1 MAPPAT
7 SKPGRSLIALVVL
20 LIGSAVWAFW
30 PGTDSSVRLGLD
42 LQGGT
47 QVIMVPEP
55 VVEGAEITEEQLAQ
69 SVEIIRARVD
79 GLGVAEA
86 EVTTQGSGDSAAIV
100 VSVPGVGQDRVVE
113 LVQRTALL
121 NFRPVWNVLSPF
133 PADPAAE
140 EGAGADPAADAAT
153 DAEDTTVD
161 EAAASGTATNDA
173 AVAETAAESPAEST
187 EADSADQAGARS
199 AEIVQAAE
207 YSPEFQVEVD
217 ALNCLDP
224 VNLAGGTPDNPEQ
237 WLGACDQSGAQK
249 YVMEPAFIQGVN
261 VTDANAQLTQQG
273 IGWVVTLEFDSEGA
287 GALADASTELSALP
301 ECGTG
306 ATPCNAFAIVLD
318 GVVVSAPRFNEP
330 IIGGQAQ
337 IEGDF
342 NAQEA
347 RDLANV
353 LKYGALPVTLEV
365 VDVTT
370 VSATV
375 GGDQLRAGIIAGL
388 VGLGV
393 VSLYLLL
400 YYRLLGL
407 VAVASLAVAAAL
419 LYLSVVIFSKT
430 IGLTL
435 TLAGVA
441 GAIVAVGIT
450 ADSFIV
456 YFERMR
462 DELRAG
468 RTLRQACDSGWIPAR
483 RTLLAADF
491 VTLLAAVVLYFLSVG
506 SVRGFAFIL
515 GLTTVIDLIMAFWF
529 THPIVV
535 LLGRTKLMQSGSK
548 LTGLDPDRIGG
559 HSAIESLAGRSARKR
574 RDDYRDRKKAESDEP
589 DPAGASADSENAE
602 VRS

>member
-7 SKPGRSLIALVVL
+7 SKPGRLLIALVVL
-20 LIGSAVWAFW
+20 LIGGAAWAFW

-47 QVIMVPEP
+47 QVILVPQP

-69 SVEIIRARVD
+69 TVEIIRARVD
-79 GLGVAEA
+79 GLGVSEA
-86 EVTTQGSGDSAAIV
+86 EVTTQGSGSSAAIV
-100 VSVPGVGQDRVVE
+100 VAVPGVGQDRVVD

-121 NFRPVWNVLSPF
+121 NFRPVWNVLSPL
-133 PADPAAE
+133 PVDPESAV
-140 EGAGADPAADAAT
+140 DDAQ
-153 DAEDTTVD
+153 AED
-161 EAAASGTATNDA
+161 
-173 AVAETAAESPAEST
+173 ESAQE
-187 EADSADQAGARS
+187 EADDPSDTDSTSADQGGAQS
-199 AEIVQAAE
+199 AEIVQAGD
-207 YSPEFQVEVD
+207 YSPEFQTQVD
-217 ALNCLDP
+217 ALDCLDP
-224 VNLAGGTPDNPEQ
+224 VNLAGGSPDDPTQ
-237 WLGACDQSGAQK
+237 WLGACDQTGAAK
-249 YVMEPAFIQGVN
+249 YVMEPAFIEGVN

-273 IGWVVTLEFDSEGA
+273 IGWVVTLDFDSEGA
-287 GALADASTELSALP
+287 GALAEASTELSALP

-330 IIGGQAQ
+330 IIGGSAQ

-342 NAQEA
+342 NATEA

-353 LKYGALPVTLEV
+353 LKYGALPVTLDV
-365 VDVTT
+365 VDITS

-388 VGLGV
+388 IGLSV
-393 VSLYLLL
+393 VSIYLLL
-400 YYRLLGL
+400 YYRVLGL
-407 VAVASLAVAAAL
+407 VAVLSLGVAGAL
-419 LYLSVVIFSKT
+419 LYLFVVIFSKT

-456 YFERMR
+456 YFERIR
-462 DELRAG
+462 DELRDG
-468 RTLRQACDSGWIPAR
+468 RSLRQACDSGWVRAR

-491 VTLLAAVVLYFLSVG
+491 VTLLAAVVLYFLSIG

-515 GLTTVIDLIMAFWF
+515 GLTTVIDLIIAFWF
-529 THPIVV
+529 THPVVV
-535 LLGRTKLMQSGSK
+535 LLGRRAFMQGGSK
-548 LTGLDPDRIGG
+548 WSGLDPERLGG
-559 HSAIESLAGRSARKR
+559 HSAIETLSGRSRRKR
-574 RDDYRDRKKAESDEP
+574 RDDYQDARAQFGD
-589 DPAGASADSENAE
+589 ADSESTADAEE

>member
-7 SKPGRSLIALVVL
+7 SKPSRALIALVVL
-20 LIGSAVWAFW
+20 IIGSAVWAFW
-30 PGTDSSVRLGLD
+30 PGSDSTVRLGLD

-47 QVIMVPEP
+47 QVILVPKP
-55 VVEGAEITEEQLAQ
+55 VVEGAQITEEQLQQ

-86 EVTTQGSGDSAAIV
+86 EVTTQGSGNSAAIV

-133 PADPAAE
+133 AADP
-140 EGAGADPAADAAT
+140 
-153 DAEDTTVD
+153 TVLEQGGSAD
-161 EAAASGTATNDA
+161 EAAAADGETATADA
-173 AVAETAAESPAEST
+173 TPASPEETASGEEGGV
-187 EADSADQAGARS
+187 QS

-207 YSPEFQVEVD
+207 YTPEFQTQVD
-217 ALNCLDP
+217 ALDCLDP

-237 WLGACDQSGAQK
+237 WLGACDQSGQAK

-261 VTDANAQLTQQG
+261 VSDANAQLAQQG
-273 IGWVVTLEFDSEGA
+273 VGWVVTLDFDSEGA

-301 ECGTG
+301 ECGSG

-353 LKYGALPVTLEV
+353 LKYGALPVTLDP
-365 VDVTT
+365 VDITS

-388 VGLGV
+388 IGFAL
-393 VSLYLLL
+393 VSLYLLF
-400 YYRLLGL
+400 YYRILGV
-407 VAVASLAVAAAL
+407 VAVLSLIVAGGL
-419 LYLSVVIFSKT
+419 LYLTFVILSKS

-435 TLAGVA
+435 TLSGVA
-441 GAIVAVGIT
+441 GAIIGIGIT
-450 ADSFIV
+450 ADSFII
-456 YFERMR
+456 YFERIR
-462 DELRAG
+462 DEMREG
-468 RTLRQACDSGWIPAR
+468 RSLRQACDSGWVRAR

-506 SVRGFAFIL
+506 SVRGFALTL
-515 GLTTVIDLIMAFWF
+515 GLTTVLDIVMAFWF
-529 THPIVV
+529 TRPLTV
-535 LLGRTKLMQSGSK
+535 LLGRTKWMQSGSK
-548 LTGLDPDRIGG
+548 WTGLDPDRLGAV
-559 HSAIESLAGRSARKR
+559 SAIDSLAGNSRYER
-574 RDDYRDRKKAESDEP
+574 RDRYRKSRESEP
-589 DPAGASADSENAE
+589 SMSVEPEE
-602 VRS
+602 VGRP

>member
-121 NFRPVWNVLSPF
+121 NFRPVWNLLSPI
-133 PADPAAE
+133 PVDPAAE
-140 EGAGADPAADAAT
+140 QGASADATADVAADSIDDATT
-153 DAEDTTVD
+153 DADGTD
-161 EAAASGTATNDA
+161 AAAGD
-173 AVAETAAESPAEST
+173 SPAESA
-187 EADSADQAGARS
+187 EADAADQGGARS
-199 AEIVQAAE
+199 AQIVQAPE
-207 YSPEFQVEVD
+207 YSPEFQAEVD

-365 VDVTT
+365 VDVTS

-388 VGLGV
+388 IGLGV

-407 VAVASLAVAAAL
+407 VAVLSLAVAGAI
-419 LYLSVVIFSKT
+419 LYLAVVIFSKT

-462 DELRAG
+462 DELRDG
-468 RTLRQACDSGWIPAR
+468 RTLRQACDSGWIRAR

-559 HSAIESLAGRSARKR
+559 QSAIESLAGRSARKR
-574 RDDYRDRKKAESDEP
+574 RDDYRERKDSERESSDAK
-589 DPAGASADSENAE
+589 DASADSETAE

>member
-7 SKPGRSLIALVVL
+7 SKPGRSLIALIVL
-20 LIGSAVWAFW
+20 LIGGVVWAFW

-47 QVIMVPEP
+47 QVILVPQP
-55 VVEGAEITEEQLAQ
+55 VVEGTEITDEQLAQ
-69 SVEIIRARVD
+69 TVEIIRARVD

-86 EVTTQGSGDSAAIV
+86 EVTTQGSGNSAAIV
-100 VSVPGVGQDRVVE
+100 VSVPGLGQDRVVE

-133 PADPAAE
+133 PIDPAD
-140 EGAGADPAADAAT
+140 ADAADA
-153 DAEDTTVD
+153 
-161 EAAASGTATNDA
+161 DA
-173 AVAETAAESPAEST
+173 AEGDAAEGDAAEGDAAETEE
-187 EADSADQAGARS
+187 SADESASDGGAQS
-199 AEIVQAAE
+199 AEIVQAPD
-207 YSPEFQVEVD
+207 YSPEFQAEVD
-217 ALNCLDP
+217 ALDCLDP
-224 VNLAGGTPDNPEQ
+224 VNLAGGTPDDPTE
-237 WLGACDQSGAQK
+237 WLGACDQSGGQK
-249 YVMEPAFIQGVN
+249 YVMEPAFIEGVS

-287 GALADASTELSALP
+287 GALAEASTELSALP
-301 ECGTG
+301 ECGSG

-330 IIGGQAQ
+330 ILGGQAQ

-342 NAQEA
+342 NVEEA

-353 LKYGALPVTLEV
+353 LKYGALPVTLDV
-365 VDVTT
+365 VDITS

-388 VGLGV
+388 IGLAL
-393 VSLYLLL
+393 VSIYLLL
-400 YYRLLGL
+400 YYRVLGL
-407 VAVASLAVAAAL
+407 VAVMSLAVAGGL
-419 LYLSVVIFSKT
+419 LYLFVVIFSKT

-462 DELRAG
+462 DELRDG
-468 RTLRQACDSGWIPAR
+468 RSLRQACDSGWVRAR

-491 VTLLAAVVLYFLSVG
+491 VTLLAAVVLYFLSIG

-515 GLTTVIDLIMAFWF
+515 GLTTVIDLIIAFWF
-529 THPIVV
+529 THPVVV
-535 LLGRTKLMQSGSK
+535 LMGRRKFMQGGSK
-548 LTGLDPDRIGG
+548 WSGLDPERLGG
-559 HSAIESLAGRSARKR
+559 HSALNTLAGQSRRKR
-574 RDDYRDRKKAESDEP
+574 RDDYQSSTADDT
-589 DPAGASADSENAE
+589 AGDSAGETADDTAGDTTE

>member
-1 MAPPAT
+1 VAPPAT
-7 SKPGRSLIALVVL
+7 SKPGRSLIALIVL
-20 LIGSAVWAFW
+20 LIGGVVWAFW

-47 QVIMVPEP
+47 QVILVPQP
-55 VVEGAEITEEQLAQ
+55 VVEGTEITDEQLAQ
-69 SVEIIRARVD
+69 TVEIIRARVD

-86 EVTTQGSGDSAAIV
+86 EVTTQGSGNSAAIV
-100 VSVPGVGQDRVVE
+100 VSVPGLGQDRVVE

-133 PADPAAE
+133 SIDPAD
-140 EGAGADPAADAAT
+140 ADAA
-153 DAEDTTVD
+153 E
-161 EAAASGTATNDA
+161 GDA
-173 AVAETAAESPAEST
+173 AEGDAAETEESAD
-187 EADSADQAGARS
+187 DSASDGEAQS
-199 AEIVQAAE
+199 AEIVQAPD
-207 YSPEFQVEVD
+207 YSPEFQAEVD
-217 ALNCLDP
+217 ALDCLDP
-224 VNLAGGTPDNPEQ
+224 VNLAGGTPDDPTE
-237 WLGACDQSGAQK
+237 WLGACDQSGGQK
-249 YVMEPAFIQGVN
+249 YVMEPAFIEGVS

-287 GALADASTELSALP
+287 GALAEASTELSALP
-301 ECGTG
+301 ECGSG

-330 IIGGQAQ
+330 ILGGQAQ

-342 NAQEA
+342 NVEEA

-353 LKYGALPVTLEV
+353 LKYGALPVTLDV
-365 VDVTT
+365 VDITS

-388 VGLGV
+388 IGLAL
-393 VSLYLLL
+393 VSIYLLL
-400 YYRLLGL
+400 YYRVLGL
-407 VAVASLAVAAAL
+407 VAVASLAVAGGL
-419 LYLSVVIFSKT
+419 LYLFVVIFSKT

-462 DELRAG
+462 DELRDG
-468 RTLRQACDSGWIPAR
+468 RSLRQACDSGWVRAR

-491 VTLLAAVVLYFLSVG
+491 VTLLAAVVLYFLSIG

-515 GLTTVIDLIMAFWF
+515 GLTTVIDLIIAFWF
-529 THPIVV
+529 THPVVV
-535 LLGRTKLMQSGSK
+535 LMGRRKFMQGGSK
-548 LTGLDPDRIGG
+548 WSGLDPERLGG
-559 HSAIESLAGRSARKR
+559 HSALDTLAGQSRRKR
-574 RDDYRDRKKAESDEP
+574 RDDYQNSTADDAMADEA
-589 DPAGASADSENAE
+589 PADDSADQAADDTTE

>member
-7 SKPGRSLIALVVL
+7 SKPGRSLIALIVL
-20 LIGSAVWAFW
+20 LIGGVVWAFW

-47 QVIMVPEP
+47 QVILVPQP
-55 VVEGAEITEEQLAQ
+55 VVEGTEITDEQLAQ
-69 SVEIIRARVD
+69 TVEIIRARVD

-86 EVTTQGSGDSAAIV
+86 EVTTQGSGNSAAIV
-100 VSVPGVGQDRVVE
+100 VSVPGLGQDRVVE

-133 PADPAAE
+133 PIDPA
-140 EGAGADPAADAAT
+140 DADAA
-153 DAEDTTVD
+153 D
-161 EAAASGTATNDA
+161 GDA
-173 AVAETAAESPAEST
+173 AETEESAD
-187 EADSADQAGARS
+187 DSASDSASDGGAQS
-199 AEIVQAAE
+199 AEIVQAPD
-207 YSPEFQVEVD
+207 YSPEFQAEVD
-217 ALNCLDP
+217 ALDCIDP
-224 VNLAGGTPDNPEQ
+224 VNLAGGTPDDPTE
-237 WLGACDQSGAQK
+237 WLGACDQSGGQK
-249 YVMEPAFIQGVN
+249 YVMEPAFIEGVS

-287 GALADASTELSALP
+287 GALAEASTELSALP
-301 ECGTG
+301 ECGSG

-330 IIGGQAQ
+330 ILGGQAQ

-342 NAQEA
+342 NVEEA

-353 LKYGALPVTLEV
+353 LKYGALPVTLDV
-365 VDVTT
+365 VDITS

-388 VGLGV
+388 IGLAL
-393 VSLYLLL
+393 VSIYLLL
-400 YYRLLGL
+400 YYRVLGL
-407 VAVASLAVAAAL
+407 VAVMSLAVAGGL
-419 LYLSVVIFSKT
+419 LYLFVVIFSKT

-462 DELRAG
+462 DELRDG
-468 RTLRQACDSGWIPAR
+468 RSLRQACDSGWVRAR

-491 VTLLAAVVLYFLSVG
+491 VTLLAAVVLYFLSIG

-515 GLTTVIDLIMAFWF
+515 GLTTVIDLIIAFWF
-529 THPIVV
+529 THPVVV
-535 LLGRTKLMQSGSK
+535 LMGRRKFMQGGSK
-548 LTGLDPDRIGG
+548 WSGLDPERLGG
-559 HSAIESLAGRSARKR
+559 HSALDTLAGQSRRKR
-574 RDDYRDRKKAESDEP
+574 RDDYQNSTADDTAGDGAGETADDTAGDTASDTT
-589 DPAGASADSENAE
+589 E

>member
-1 MAPPAT
+1 VAPPAT
-7 SKPGRSLIALVVL
+7 SKPGRLLIALVVL

-121 NFRPVWNVLSPF
+121 NFRPVWNVLSPI
-133 PADPAAE
+133 PTDPAAE
-140 EGAGADPAADAAT
+140 EDASADANTDSAADATA
-153 DAEDTTVD
+153 DA
-161 EAAASGTATNDA
+161 DA
-173 AVAETAAESPAEST
+173 A
-187 EADSADQAGARS
+187 DQGGARS
-199 AEIVQAAE
+199 AEIVQAPE
-207 YSPEFQVEVD
+207 YSPEFQAQVD

-249 YVMEPAFIQGVN
+249 YVMQPAFIQGVN

-330 IIGGQAQ
+330 IIGGSAQ

-365 VDVTT
+365 VDVTS

-388 VGLGV
+388 IGLTL

-407 VAVASLAVAAAL
+407 VAVLSLAVAGL
-419 LYLSVVIFSKT
+419 ILYLTVVIFSKT

-441 GAIVAVGIT
+441 GAVVAVGIT

-462 DELRAG
+462 DELRDG
-468 RTLRQACDSGWIPAR
+468 RTLRQACDSGWIRAR

-559 HSAIESLAGRSARKR
+559 QSAIESLAGRSARKR
-574 RDDYRDRKKAESDEP
+574 RDDYRERKKAESEGTDAK
-589 DPAGASADSENAE
+589 DASEDSETAE

>member
-7 SKPGRSLIALVVL
+7 SKPGRSLIALIVL
-20 LIGSAVWAFW
+20 LIGGVVWAFW

-47 QVIMVPEP
+47 QVILVPQP
-55 VVEGAEITEEQLAQ
+55 VVEGTEITDEQLAQ
-69 SVEIIRARVD
+69 TVEIIRARVD

-86 EVTTQGSGDSAAIV
+86 EVTTQGSGNSAAIV
-100 VSVPGVGQDRVVE
+100 VSVPGLGQDRVVE

-133 PADPAAE
+133 SIDPAD
-140 EGAGADPAADAAT
+140 ADAA
-153 DAEDTTVD
+153 E
-161 EAAASGTATNDA
+161 GDA
-173 AVAETAAESPAEST
+173 AEGDAAETEESAD
-187 EADSADQAGARS
+187 DSASDGEAQS
-199 AEIVQAAE
+199 AEIVQAPD
-207 YSPEFQVEVD
+207 YSPEFQAEVD
-217 ALNCLDP
+217 ALDCLDP
-224 VNLAGGTPDNPEQ
+224 VNLAGGTPDDPTE
-237 WLGACDQSGAQK
+237 WLGACDQSGGQK
-249 YVMEPAFIQGVN
+249 YVMEPAFIEGVS

-287 GALADASTELSALP
+287 GALAEASTELSALP
-301 ECGTG
+301 ECGSG

-330 IIGGQAQ
+330 ILGGQAQ

-342 NAQEA
+342 NVEEA

-353 LKYGALPVTLEV
+353 LKYGALPVTLDV
-365 VDVTT
+365 VDITS

-388 VGLGV
+388 IGLAL
-393 VSLYLLL
+393 VSIYLLL
-400 YYRLLGL
+400 YYRVLGL
-407 VAVASLAVAAAL
+407 VAVASLAVAGGL
-419 LYLSVVIFSKT
+419 LYLFVVIFSTT

-462 DELRAG
+462 DELRDG
-468 RTLRQACDSGWIPAR
+468 RSLRQACDSGWVRAR

-491 VTLLAAVVLYFLSVG
+491 VTLLAAVVLYFLSIG

-515 GLTTVIDLIMAFWF
+515 GLTTVIDLIIAFWF
-529 THPIVV
+529 THPVVV
-535 LLGRTKLMQSGSK
+535 LMGRRKFMQGGSK
-548 LTGLDPDRIGG
+548 WSGLDPERLGG
-559 HSAIESLAGRSARKR
+559 HSALDTLAGQSRRKR
-574 RDDYRDRKKAESDEP
+574 RDDYQSSTADDAMADEA
-589 DPAGASADSENAE
+589 PADDSADQAADDTTE

>member
-7 SKPGRSLIALVVL
+7 SKPGRSLIALIVL
-20 LIGSAVWAFW
+20 LVGGIVWAFW

-47 QVIMVPEP
+47 QVILVPQP
-55 VVEGAEITEEQLAQ
+55 VVEGTEITEEQLAQ
-69 SVEIIRARVD
+69 TVEIIRARVD

-86 EVTTQGSGDSAAIV
+86 EVTTQGSGNSAAIV
-100 VSVPGVGQDRVVE
+100 VAVPGVGQDRVVE

-121 NFRPVWNVLSPF
+121 NFRPVWNVLSPL
-133 PADPAAE
+133 PVEPVAEEATGEEAAE
-140 EGAGADPAADAAT
+140 DGSTDEATADGAAT
-153 DAEDTTVD
+153 EDDGTVSD
-161 EAAASGTATNDA
+161 ES
-173 AVAETAAESPAEST
+173 
-187 EADSADQAGARS
+187 SADQGGVRS

-207 YSPEFQVEVD
+207 YTPEFQSEVD
-217 ALNCLDP
+217 ALNCVDP
-224 VNLAGGTPDNPEQ
+224 VNLAGGTPDNPLE
-237 WLGACDQSGAQK
+237 WLGACDQTGVQK
-249 YVMEPAFIQGVN
+249 YVMEPAFIEGVN

-330 IIGGQAQ
+330 ILGGQAQ

-365 VDVTT
+365 VDITS

-388 VGLGV
+388 IGLAL
-393 VSLYLLL
+393 VSVYLLL
-400 YYRLLGL
+400 YYRVLGL
-407 VAVASLAVAAAL
+407 VAVMSLAVAAAL
-419 LYLSVVIFSKT
+419 LYLFVVIFSKT

-462 DELRAG
+462 DELRDG
-468 RTLRQACDSGWIPAR
+468 RSLRQACDSGWVRAR

-491 VTLLAAVVLYFLSVG
+491 VTLLAAVVLYFLSIG

-515 GLTTVIDLIMAFWF
+515 GLTTVIDLIIAFWF
-529 THPIVV
+529 THPVVV
-535 LLGRTKLMQSGSK
+535 LLGRRKFMQGGSK
-548 LTGLDPDRIGG
+548 WTGLDPERLGG
-559 HSAIESLAGRSARKR
+559 HSAADTLAGRSRRKR
-574 RDDYRDRKKAESDEP
+574 RDDYRDSQRDAEEP
-589 DPAGASADSENAE
+589 ADQDLEESTE

>member
-1 MAPPAT
+1 MAPPPT
-7 SKPGRSLIALVVL
+7 SKPGRLLIALVVL
-20 LIGSAVWAFW
+20 LIGGIAWAFW

-47 QVIMVPEP
+47 QVIMIPQP
-55 VVEGAEITEEQLAQ
+55 VVEGAEITEEQLTQ

-86 EVTTQGSGDSAAIV
+86 EVTTQGSGAGAAIV
-100 VSVPGVGQDRVVE
+100 VSVPGVGQDRVVD

-121 NFRPVWNVLSPF
+121 NFRPVWNILSPL
-133 PADPAAE
+133 PTDPATDPATDESAAEAGAEEGTEAGAE
-140 EGAGADPAADAAT
+140 EGAEESDSQSAADQ
-153 DAEDTTVD
+153 
-161 EAAASGTATNDA
+161 G
-173 AVAETAAESPAEST
+173 
-187 EADSADQAGARS
+187 GARS

-207 YSPEFQVEVD
+207 YTPQFQTEVD
-217 ALNCLDP
+217 ALDCLDP

-237 WLGACDQSGAQK
+237 WLGACDQEGVSK

-287 GALADASTELSALP
+287 SALADASTELSSLP

-353 LKYGALPVTLEV
+353 LKYGALPLTLEV
-365 VDVTT
+365 VDVTS

-388 VGLGV
+388 IGLSV

-407 VAVASLAVAAAL
+407 VAVLSLGVAGAL
-419 LYLSVVIFSKT
+419 LYLFVVIFSKT

-456 YFERMR
+456 YFERIR
-462 DELRAG
+462 DELRDG
-468 RTLRQACDSGWIPAR
+468 RSLRQACDSGWVRAR

-491 VTLLAAVVLYFLSVG
+491 VTLLAAVVLYFLSIG

-515 GLTTVIDLIMAFWF
+515 GLTTVIDLIIAFWF

-535 LLGRTKLMQSGSK
+535 LLGRMRFMQGGSK
-548 LTGLDPDRIGG
+548 WSGLDPERLGA
-559 HSAIESLAGRSARKR
+559 HSAIENLSGRSRRKR
-574 RDDYRDRKKAESDEP
+574 REDYRDKKAQFGGTDEG
-589 DPAGASADSENAE
+589 GAETGVGEDAETGATEDAADSTEE

>member
-7 SKPGRSLIALVVL
+7 SKPGRSLIALIVL
-20 LIGSAVWAFW
+20 LIGGVVWAFW

-47 QVIMVPEP
+47 QVILVPQP
-55 VVEGAEITEEQLAQ
+55 VVEGTEITDEQLAQ
-69 SVEIIRARVD
+69 TVESIRARGD

-86 EVTTQGSGDSAAIV
+86 EVTTQGSGNSAAIV
-100 VSVPGVGQDRVVE
+100 VSVPGLGQDRVVE

-133 PADPAAE
+133 PIDPA
-140 EGAGADPAADAAT
+140 DADAA
-153 DAEDTTVD
+153 D
-161 EAAASGTATNDA
+161 GDA
-173 AVAETAAESPAEST
+173 AEGDAAESGD
-187 EADSADQAGARS
+187 DSASDGGAQS
-199 AEIVQAAE
+199 AEIVQAPD
-207 YSPEFQVEVD
+207 YSPEFQAEVD
-217 ALNCLDP
+217 ALDCIDP
-224 VNLAGGTPDNPEQ
+224 VNLAGGTPDDPTE
-237 WLGACDQSGAQK
+237 WLGACDQSGGQK
-249 YVMEPAFIQGVN
+249 YVMEPAFIEGVS

-287 GALADASTELSALP
+287 GALAEASTELSALP
-301 ECGTG
+301 ECGSG

-330 IIGGQAQ
+330 ILGGQAQ

-342 NAQEA
+342 NVEEA

-353 LKYGALPVTLEV
+353 LKYGALPVTLDV
-365 VDVTT
+365 VDITS

-388 VGLGV
+388 IGLAL
-393 VSLYLLL
+393 VSIYLLL
-400 YYRLLGL
+400 YYRVLGL
-407 VAVASLAVAAAL
+407 VAVMSLAVAGGL
-419 LYLSVVIFSKT
+419 LYLFVVIFSKT

-462 DELRAG
+462 DELRDG
-468 RTLRQACDSGWIPAR
+468 RSLRQACDSGWVRAR

-491 VTLLAAVVLYFLSVG
+491 VTLLAAVVLYFLSIG

-515 GLTTVIDLIMAFWF
+515 GLTTVIDLIIAFWF
-529 THPIVV
+529 THPVVV
-535 LLGRTKLMQSGSK
+535 LMGRRKFMQGGSK
-548 LTGLDPDRIGG
+548 WSGLDPERLGG
-559 HSAIESLAGRSARKR
+559 HSALDTLAGQSRRKR
-574 RDDYRDRKKAESDEP
+574 RDDYQSSTAEDT
-589 DPAGASADSENAE
+589 AGDTAGDAAGDAAE

>member
-1 MAPPAT
+1 M
-7 SKPGRSLIALVVL
+7 
-20 LIGSAVWAFW
+20 
-30 PGTDSSVRLGLD
+30 
-42 LQGGT
+42 
-47 QVIMVPEP
+47 
-55 VVEGAEITEEQLAQ
+55 
-69 SVEIIRARVD
+69 
-79 GLGVAEA
+79 
-86 EVTTQGSGDSAAIV
+86 
-100 VSVPGVGQDRVVE
+100 
-113 LVQRTALL
+113 
-121 NFRPVWNVLSPF
+121 
-133 PADPAAE
+133 
-140 EGAGADPAADAAT
+140 
-153 DAEDTTVD
+153 
-161 EAAASGTATNDA
+161 
-173 AVAETAAESPAEST
+173 
-187 EADSADQAGARS
+187 
-199 AEIVQAAE
+199 
-207 YSPEFQVEVD
+207 D

-249 YVMEPAFIQGVN
+249 YVMQPAFIQGVN
-261 VTDANAQLTQQG
+261 VTDAIAQLTQQG

-330 IIGGQAQ
+330 IIGGSAQ

-365 VDVTT
+365 VDVTS

-388 VGLGV
+388 IGLTL

-407 VAVASLAVAAAL
+407 VAVLSLAVAGL
-419 LYLSVVIFSKT
+419 ILYLTVVIFSKT

-441 GAIVAVGIT
+441 GAVVAVGIT

-462 DELRAG
+462 DELRDG
-468 RTLRQACDSGWIPAR
+468 RTLRQACDSGWIRAR

-559 HSAIESLAGRSARKR
+559 QSAIESLAGRSARKR
-574 RDDYRDRKKAESDEP
+574 RDDYRERKKAESEGTDAK
-589 DPAGASADSENAE
+589 DASEDSETAE

>member
-20 LIGSAVWAFW
+20 LIGGIVWAFW
-30 PGTDSSVRLGLD
+30 PGSDSSVRLGLD

-47 QVIMVPEP
+47 QVILVPQP
-55 VVEGAEITEEQLAQ
+55 VVEGTEITEEQLAQ
-69 SVEIIRARVD
+69 TVEIIRARVD

-86 EVTTQGSGDSAAIV
+86 EVTTQGSGNSAAIV
-100 VSVPGVGQDRVVE
+100 VAVPGVGQDRVVE

-133 PADPAAE
+133 PIDAAADPAAE
-140 EGAGADPAADAAT
+140 GDSTADGDSANESSGDT
-153 DAEDTTVD
+153 TSEDT
-161 EAAASGTATNDA
+161 AANATAQ
-173 AVAETAAESPAEST
+173 
-187 EADSADQAGARS
+187 DSADQGGVQS
-199 AEIVQAAE
+199 AEIVQSPE
-207 YSPEFQVEVD
+207 NTPEFQAEVD
-217 ALNCLDP
+217 ALSCIDP
-224 VNLAGGTPDNPEQ
+224 VNLAGGTPDNPVE
-237 WLGACDQSGAQK
+237 WLGACDQTGAQK
-249 YVMEPAFIQGVN
+249 YVMEPAFIEGVS
-261 VTDANAQLTQQG
+261 VTDASAQLTQQG

-287 GALADASTELSALP
+287 GALADASTRLSALP

-365 VDVTT
+365 VDITS

-388 VGLGV
+388 IGLAL
-393 VSLYLLL
+393 VSIYLLL
-400 YYRLLGL
+400 YYRVLGL
-407 VAVASLAVAAAL
+407 VAVLSLGVAGAL
-419 LYLSVVIFSKT
+419 LYLFVVIFSKT

-462 DELRAG
+462 DELRDG
-468 RTLRQACDSGWIPAR
+468 RSLRQACDSGWVRAR

-491 VTLLAAVVLYFLSVG
+491 VTLLAAVVLYFLSIG

-515 GLTTVIDLIMAFWF
+515 GLTTVIDLIIAFWF
-529 THPIVV
+529 THPVVV
-535 LLGRTKLMQSGSK
+535 LMGRRTFMQGGSK
-548 LTGLDPDRIGG
+548 WSGLDPERLGG
-559 HSAIESLAGRSARKR
+559 HSAIESLAGRSRRKR
-574 RDDYRDRKKAESDEP
+574 RDDYRNRDKDAEVNEDDAGQSDQQ
-589 DPAGASADSENAE
+589 DADDSTE

>member
-7 SKPGRSLIALVVL
+7 SKPGRSLIALAVL
-20 LIGSAVWAFW
+20 LIGGIVWAFW
-30 PGTDSSVRLGLD
+30 PGSDSSVRLGLD

-47 QVIMVPEP
+47 QVILVPQP
-55 VVEGAEITEEQLAQ
+55 VVEGTEITEEQLAQ
-69 SVEIIRARVD
+69 TVEIIRARVD

-86 EVTTQGSGDSAAIV
+86 EVTTQGSGNSAAIV
-100 VSVPGVGQDRVVE
+100 VAVPGVGQDRVVE

-133 PADPAAE
+133 PTDAASDPATE
-140 EGAGADPAADAAT
+140 SDSTADSDSTNTSSDDTTSEDTAADA
-153 DAEDTTVD
+153 
-161 EAAASGTATNDA
+161 TAQA
-173 AVAETAAESPAEST
+173 PAE
-187 EADSADQAGARS
+187 DSADQGGVQS
-199 AEIVQAAE
+199 AEIVQSPE
-207 YSPEFQVEVD
+207 NTPEFQAEVD
-217 ALNCLDP
+217 ALSCIDP
-224 VNLAGGTPDNPEQ
+224 VNLAGGTPDNPVE
-237 WLGACDQSGAQK
+237 WLGACDQTGAQK
-249 YVMEPAFIQGVN
+249 YIMEPAFIEGVS

-273 IGWVVTLEFDSEGA
+273 IGWVVTLEFDPQGA
-287 GALADASTELSALP
+287 GALADASTRLSALP

-365 VDVTT
+365 VDITS

-388 VGLGV
+388 IGLAL
-393 VSLYLLL
+393 VSIYLLL
-400 YYRLLGL
+400 YYRVLGL
-407 VAVASLAVAAAL
+407 VAVLSLGVAGAL
-419 LYLSVVIFSKT
+419 LYLFVVIFSKT

-462 DELRAG
+462 DELRDG
-468 RTLRQACDSGWIPAR
+468 RSLRQACDSGWVRAR

-491 VTLLAAVVLYFLSVG
+491 VTLLAAVVLYFLSIG

-515 GLTTVIDLIMAFWF
+515 GLTTVIDLIIAFWF
-529 THPIVV
+529 THPVVV
-535 LLGRTKLMQSGSK
+535 LMGRRTFMQGGSK
-548 LTGLDPDRIGG
+548 WSGLDPERLGG
-559 HSAIESLAGRSARKR
+559 HSAIESLAGRSRRKR
-574 RDDYRDRKKAESDEP
+574 RDDYRNRAKDAEGVDGDTGQSDHQ
-589 DPAGASADSENAE
+589 DADDSTE

>member
-20 LIGSAVWAFW
+20 LIGGIVWAFW
-30 PGTDSSVRLGLD
+30 PGSDSSVRLGLD

-47 QVIMVPEP
+47 QVILVPQP
-55 VVEGAEITEEQLAQ
+55 VVEGTEITEEQLAQ
-69 SVEIIRARVD
+69 TVEIIRARVD

-86 EVTTQGSGDSAAIV
+86 EVTTQGSGNSAAIV
-100 VSVPGVGQDRVVE
+100 VAVPGVGQDRVVE

-133 PADPAAE
+133 PIDAAADPAAE
-140 EGAGADPAADAAT
+140 GDSTADGDSANESSGDT
-153 DAEDTTVD
+153 TSEDT
-161 EAAASGTATNDA
+161 AANATAQ
-173 AVAETAAESPAEST
+173 
-187 EADSADQAGARS
+187 DSADQGGVQS
-199 AEIVQAAE
+199 AEIVQSPE
-207 YSPEFQVEVD
+207 NTPEFQAEVD
-217 ALNCLDP
+217 ALSCIDP
-224 VNLAGGTPDNPEQ
+224 VNLAGGTPDNPVE
-237 WLGACDQSGAQK
+237 WLGACDQTGAQK
-249 YVMEPAFIQGVN
+249 YVMEPAFIEGVS
-261 VTDANAQLTQQG
+261 VTDASAQLTQQG

-287 GALADASTELSALP
+287 GALADASTRLSALP

-365 VDVTT
+365 VDITS

-388 VGLGV
+388 IGLAL
-393 VSLYLLL
+393 VSIYLLL
-400 YYRLLGL
+400 YYRVLGL
-407 VAVASLAVAAAL
+407 VAVLSLGVAGAL
-419 LYLSVVIFSKT
+419 LYLFVVIFSKT

-462 DELRAG
+462 DELRDG
-468 RTLRQACDSGWIPAR
+468 RSLRQACDSGWVRAR

-491 VTLLAAVVLYFLSVG
+491 VTLLAAVVLYFLSIG

-515 GLTTVIDLIMAFWF
+515 GLTTVIDLIIAFWF
-529 THPIVV
+529 THPVVV
-535 LLGRTKLMQSGSK
+535 LMGRRKFMQGGSK
-548 LTGLDPDRIGG
+548 WSGLDPERLGG
-559 HSAIESLAGRSARKR
+559 HSAIESLAGRSRRKR
-574 RDDYRDRKKAESDEP
+574 RDDYRNRAKDAEGNGDDAGQSEP
-589 DPAGASADSENAE
+589 QDADDSTE

>member
-7 SKPGRSLIALVVL
+7 SKPGRSLIALIVL
-20 LIGSAVWAFW
+20 LIGGVVWAFW

-47 QVIMVPEP
+47 QVILVPQP
-55 VVEGAEITEEQLAQ
+55 VVEGTEITDEQLAQ
-69 SVEIIRARVD
+69 TVEIIRARVD

-86 EVTTQGSGDSAAIV
+86 EVTTQGSGNSAAIV
-100 VSVPGVGQDRVVE
+100 VSVPGLGQDRVVE

-133 PADPAAE
+133 PIDPA
-140 EGAGADPAADAAT
+140 DADAA
-153 DAEDTTVD
+153 D
-161 EAAASGTATNDA
+161 GDA
-173 AVAETAAESPAEST
+173 AETEE
-187 EADSADQAGARS
+187 SADESASDDGAQS
-199 AEIVQAAE
+199 AEIVQAPD
-207 YSPEFQVEVD
+207 YSPEFQAEVD
-217 ALNCLDP
+217 ALDCIDP
-224 VNLAGGTPDNPEQ
+224 VNLAGGTPDDPTE
-237 WLGACDQSGAQK
+237 WLGACDQSGGQK
-249 YVMEPAFIQGVN
+249 YVMEPAFIEGVS

-287 GALADASTELSALP
+287 GALAEASTELSALP
-301 ECGTG
+301 ECGSG

-330 IIGGQAQ
+330 ILGGQAQ

-342 NAQEA
+342 NVEEA

-353 LKYGALPVTLEV
+353 LKYGALPVTLDV
-365 VDVTT
+365 VDITS

-388 VGLGV
+388 IGLAL
-393 VSLYLLL
+393 VSIYLLL
-400 YYRLLGL
+400 YYRVLGL
-407 VAVASLAVAAAL
+407 VAVMSLAVAGGL
-419 LYLSVVIFSKT
+419 LYLFVVIFSKT

-462 DELRAG
+462 DELRDG
-468 RTLRQACDSGWIPAR
+468 RSLRQACDSGWVRAR

-491 VTLLAAVVLYFLSVG
+491 VTLLAAVVLYFLSIG

-515 GLTTVIDLIMAFWF
+515 GLTTVIDLIIAFWF
-529 THPIVV
+529 THPVVV
-535 LLGRTKLMQSGSK
+535 LMGRRKFMQGGSK
-548 LTGLDPDRIGG
+548 WSGLDPERLGG
-559 HSAIESLAGRSARKR
+559 HSALDTLAGQSRRKR
-574 RDDYRDRKKAESDEP
+574 RDDYQNSTADEA
-589 DPAGASADSENAE
+589 AGDDTTGDTADDTADDTTE

>member
-1 MAPPAT
+1 VAPPAT
-7 SKPGRSLIALVVL
+7 SKPGRSLIALIVL
-20 LIGSAVWAFW
+20 LIGGVVWAFW

-47 QVIMVPEP
+47 QVILVPQP
-55 VVEGAEITEEQLAQ
+55 VVEGTEITDEQLAQ
-69 SVEIIRARVD
+69 TVEIIRARVD

-86 EVTTQGSGDSAAIV
+86 EVTTQGSGNSAAIV
-100 VSVPGVGQDRVVE
+100 VSVPGLGQDRVVE

-133 PADPAAE
+133 PIDPA
-140 EGAGADPAADAAT
+140 DADAADG
-153 DAEDTTVD
+153 DAAETEESADD
-161 EAAASGTATNDA
+161 SASDSASGD
-173 AVAETAAESPAEST
+173 
-187 EADSADQAGARS
+187 GAQS
-199 AEIVQAAE
+199 AEIVQAPD
-207 YSPEFQVEVD
+207 YSPEFQAEVD
-217 ALNCLDP
+217 ALDCIDP
-224 VNLAGGTPDNPEQ
+224 VNLAGGTPDDPTE
-237 WLGACDQSGAQK
+237 WLGACDQSGGQK
-249 YVMEPAFIQGVN
+249 YVMEPAFIEGVS

-287 GALADASTELSALP
+287 GALAEASTELSALP
-301 ECGTG
+301 ECGSG

-330 IIGGQAQ
+330 ILGGQAQ

-342 NAQEA
+342 NVEEA

-353 LKYGALPVTLEV
+353 LKYGALPVTLDV
-365 VDVTT
+365 VDITS

-388 VGLGV
+388 IGLAL
-393 VSLYLLL
+393 VSIYLLL
-400 YYRLLGL
+400 YYRVLGL
-407 VAVASLAVAAAL
+407 VAVMSLAVAGGL
-419 LYLSVVIFSKT
+419 LYLFVVIFSKT

-462 DELRAG
+462 DELRDG
-468 RTLRQACDSGWIPAR
+468 RSLRQACDSGWVRAR

-491 VTLLAAVVLYFLSVG
+491 VTLLAAVVLYFLSIG

-515 GLTTVIDLIMAFWF
+515 GLTTVIDLIIAFWF
-529 THPIVV
+529 THPVVV
-535 LLGRTKLMQSGSK
+535 LMGRRKFMQGGSK
-548 LTGLDPDRIGG
+548 WSGLDPERLGG
-559 HSAIESLAGRSARKR
+559 HSALDTLAGQSRRKR
-574 RDDYRDRKKAESDEP
+574 RDDYQNSTADDTAD
-589 DPAGASADSENAE
+589 DTAGVAAGDTTGDTAGDTTE

>member
-7 SKPGRSLIALVVL
+7 SRPGRSLIALVVL

-47 QVIMVPEP
+47 QVIMVPQP
-55 VVEGAEITEEQLAQ
+55 VVEGAEITDEQLAQ

-121 NFRPVWNVLSPF
+121 NFRPVWNVLNPF
-133 PADPAAE
+133 PAETASPQETPAADDPAA
-140 EGAGADPAADAAT
+140 GAADSA
-153 DAEDTTVD
+153 DASPQ
-161 EAAASGTATNDA
+161 ASPDPGT
-173 AVAETAAESPAEST
+173 EP
-187 EADSADQAGARS
+187 ADSADQGGART
-199 AEIVQAAE
+199 AEIVQAPE
-207 YSPEFQVEVD
+207 YTPEFQTEVD

-224 VNLAGGTPDNPEQ
+224 VNLAGGSPDNPEQ

-273 IGWVVTLEFDSEGA
+273 IGWVVTLDFDSEGA
-287 GALADASTELSALP
+287 GALADASTKLSALP

-365 VDVTT
+365 VDVTS

-388 VGLGV
+388 VGLGL

-407 VAVASLAVAAAL
+407 VAVASLAVAGAI

-462 DELRAG
+462 DELREG
-468 RTLRQACDSGWIPAR
+468 RTLRQACDSGWVRAR

-535 LLGRTKLMQSGSK
+535 LLGRTRFMQSGSK
-548 LTGLDPDRIGG
+548 LTGLDPDRVGG

-574 RDDYRDRKKAESDEP
+574 RDDYRERRAQEADELQDTATTEES
-589 DPAGASADSENAE
+589 E

>member
-7 SKPGRSLIALVVL
+7 SKPGRSLIALIVL
-20 LIGSAVWAFW
+20 LIGGVVWAFW

-47 QVIMVPEP
+47 QVILVPQP
-55 VVEGAEITEEQLAQ
+55 VVEGTEITDEQLAQ
-69 SVEIIRARVD
+69 TVEIIRARVD

-86 EVTTQGSGDSAAIV
+86 EVTTQGSGNSAAIV
-100 VSVPGVGQDRVVE
+100 VSVPGLGQDRVVE

-133 PADPAAE
+133 PIDPA
-140 EGAGADPAADAAT
+140 DADAA
-153 DAEDTTVD
+153 D
-161 EAAASGTATNDA
+161 GDA
-173 AVAETAAESPAEST
+173 ADGDAAESGD
-187 EADSADQAGARS
+187 DSASDGGAQS
-199 AEIVQAAE
+199 AEIVQAPD
-207 YSPEFQVEVD
+207 YSPEFQAEVD
-217 ALNCLDP
+217 ALDCIDP
-224 VNLAGGTPDNPEQ
+224 VNLAGGTPDDPTE
-237 WLGACDQSGAQK
+237 WLGACDQSGGQK
-249 YVMEPAFIQGVN
+249 YVMEPAFIEGVS

-287 GALADASTELSALP
+287 GALAEASTELSALP
-301 ECGTG
+301 ECGSG

-330 IIGGQAQ
+330 ILGGQAQ

-342 NAQEA
+342 NVEEA

-353 LKYGALPVTLEV
+353 LKYGALPVTLDV
-365 VDVTT
+365 VDITS

-388 VGLGV
+388 IGLAL
-393 VSLYLLL
+393 VSIYLLL
-400 YYRLLGL
+400 YYRVLGL
-407 VAVASLAVAAAL
+407 VAVMSLAVAGGL
-419 LYLSVVIFSKT
+419 LYLFVVIFSKT

-462 DELRAG
+462 DELRDG
-468 RTLRQACDSGWIPAR
+468 RSLRQACDSGWVRAR

-491 VTLLAAVVLYFLSVG
+491 VTLLAAVVLYFLSIG

-515 GLTTVIDLIMAFWF
+515 GLTTVIDLIIAFWF
-529 THPIVV
+529 THPVVV
-535 LLGRTKLMQSGSK
+535 LMGRRKFMQGGSK
-548 LTGLDPDRIGG
+548 WSGLDPERLGG
-559 HSAIESLAGRSARKR
+559 HSALDTLAGQSRRKR
-574 RDDYRDRKKAESDEP
+574 RDDYQSSTADDT
-589 DPAGASADSENAE
+589 AGDTAGDAAE

>member
-7 SKPGRSLIALVVL
+7 SKPGRPLIALVVL

-47 QVIMVPEP
+47 QVIMVPQP
-55 VVEGAEITEEQLAQ
+55 VVEGTEITEEQLAQ

-100 VSVPGVGQDRVVE
+100 VSVPGVGQERVVE

-133 PADPAAE
+133 PADAAAE
-140 EGAGADPAADAAT
+140 ETGSEAT
-153 DAEDTTVD
+153 
-161 EAAASGTATNDA
+161 G
-173 AVAETAAESPAEST
+173 
-187 EADSADQAGARS
+187 DSADQDATDQEATDQEATDQGGARS
-199 AEIVQAAE
+199 AEIVQAPD

-217 ALNCLDP
+217 ALDCLDP

-261 VTDANAQLTQQG
+261 VTDASAQLTQQG

-287 GALADASTELSALP
+287 GALADASTELSSLP

-330 IIGGQAQ
+330 ILGGQAQ

-365 VDVTT
+365 VDVTS

-375 GGDQLRAGIIAGL
+375 GGDQLRAGIIAAL
-388 VGLGV
+388 IGLGL

-407 VAVASLAVAAAL
+407 VAVLSLAVAGL
-419 LYLSVVIFSKT
+419 ILYLAVVIFSKT

-462 DELRAG
+462 DELRDG
-468 RTLRQACDSGWIPAR
+468 RTLRQACDSGWIRAR

-515 GLTTVIDLIMAFWF
+515 GLTTVIDLVMAFWF

-559 HSAIESLAGRSARKR
+559 RSAIDSLAGRSARKR
-574 RDDYRDRKKAESDEP
+574 RDDYRERKVDN
-589 DPAGASADSENAE
+589 DASAEDANTDTENAE
-602 VRS
+602 ARS

>member
-7 SKPGRSLIALVVL
+7 SKPGRSLIALIVL
-20 LIGSAVWAFW
+20 LIGGVVWAFW

-47 QVIMVPEP
+47 QVILVPQP
-55 VVEGAEITEEQLAQ
+55 VVDGTEITEEQLAQ
-69 SVEIIRARVD
+69 TVEIIRARVD

-86 EVTTQGSGDSAAIV
+86 EVTTQGSGNSAAIV
-100 VSVPGVGQDRVVE
+100 VSVPGLGQDRVVE

-133 PADPAAE
+133 PIDLANTGAAE
-140 EGAGADPAADAAT
+140 GDASDAGGETD
-153 DAEDTTVD
+153 DAE
-161 EAAASGTATNDA
+161 
-173 AVAETAAESPAEST
+173 T
-187 EADSADQAGARS
+187 EESADESASEDGVQS
-199 AEIVQAAE
+199 AEIVQAAD
-207 YSPEFQVEVD
+207 YSPEFQAEVD
-217 ALNCLDP
+217 ALDCIDP
-224 VNLAGGTPDNPEQ
+224 VNLAGGTPDNPTE
-237 WLGACDQSGAQK
+237 WLGACDQSGGQK
-249 YVMEPAFIQGVN
+249 YVMEPAFIEGVS

-287 GALADASTELSALP
+287 GALAEASTELSALP
-301 ECGTG
+301 ECGSG

-330 IIGGQAQ
+330 ILGGQAQ

-342 NAQEA
+342 NAEEA

-353 LKYGALPVTLEV
+353 LKYGALPVTLDV
-365 VDVTT
+365 VDITS

-388 VGLGV
+388 IGLTL
-393 VSLYLLL
+393 VSIYLLL
-400 YYRLLGL
+400 YYRVLGL
-407 VAVASLAVAAAL
+407 VAVMSLAVAGGL
-419 LYLSVVIFSKT
+419 LYLFVVIFSKT

-462 DELRAG
+462 DELRDG
-468 RTLRQACDSGWIPAR
+468 RSLRQACDSGWVRAR

-491 VTLLAAVVLYFLSVG
+491 VTLLAAVVLYFLSIG

-515 GLTTVIDLIMAFWF
+515 GLTTVIDLIIAFWF
-529 THPIVV
+529 THPVVV
-535 LLGRTKLMQSGSK
+535 LMGRRKFMQGGSK
-548 LTGLDPDRIGG
+548 WSGLDPERLGG
-559 HSAIESLAGRSARKR
+559 HSALDTLAGQSRRKR
-574 RDDYRDRKKAESDEP
+574 RDDYQSSTVNDATTDEA
-589 DPAGASADSENAE
+589 PAGDTAGDTVDDITE

>member
-7 SKPGRSLIALVVL
+7 SKPGRLLIALIVL
-20 LIGSAVWAFW
+20 LLGGVVWAFW

-47 QVIMVPEP
+47 QVILVPQP
-55 VVEGAEITEEQLAQ
+55 VVEGTEITEEQLAQ
-69 SVEIIRARVD
+69 TVEIIRARVD

-86 EVTTQGSGDSAAIV
+86 EVTTQGSGNSAAIV
-100 VSVPGVGQDRVVE
+100 VSVPGLGQDRVVE

-133 PADPAAE
+133 PIDPA
-140 EGAGADPAADAAT
+140 DADAA
-153 DAEDTTVD
+153 EG
-161 EAAASGTATNDA
+161 EAAEGD
-173 AVAETAAESPAEST
+173 AAESADES
-187 EADSADQAGARS
+187 ASDGGAQS
-199 AEIVQAAE
+199 AEIVQAPD
-207 YSPEFQVEVD
+207 YSPEFQTEVD
-217 ALNCLDP
+217 ALDCIDP
-224 VNLAGGTPDNPEQ
+224 VNLAGGTPDNPTE
-237 WLGACDQSGAQK
+237 WLGACDQSGGQK
-249 YVMEPAFIQGVN
+249 YVMEPAFIEGVS

-287 GALADASTELSALP
+287 GALAEASTELSALP
-301 ECGTG
+301 ECGSG

-330 IIGGQAQ
+330 ILGGQAQ

-353 LKYGALPVTLEV
+353 LKYGALPVTLDV
-365 VDVTT
+365 VDITS

-388 VGLGV
+388 IGLAL
-393 VSLYLLL
+393 VSIYLLL
-400 YYRLLGL
+400 YYRVLGL
-407 VAVASLAVAAAL
+407 VAVASLAVAGGL
-419 LYLSVVIFSKT
+419 LYLFVVIFSKT

-435 TLAGVA
+435 TLAGIA

-462 DELRAG
+462 DELRDG
-468 RTLRQACDSGWIPAR
+468 RSLRQACDSGWVRAR

-491 VTLLAAVVLYFLSVG
+491 VTLLAAVVLYFLSIG

-515 GLTTVIDLIMAFWF
+515 GLTTVIDLIIAFWF
-529 THPIVV
+529 THPVVV
-535 LLGRTKLMQSGSK
+535 LMGRRKFMQGGSK
-548 LTGLDPDRIGG
+548 WSGLDPERLGG
-559 HSAIESLAGRSARKR
+559 HSALDTLAGQSRRKR
-574 RDDYRDRKKAESDEP
+574 RDDYQSATPDEATHGETAA
-589 DPAGASADSENAE
+589 DDSADDSAGDSADDTTE

>member
-1 MAPPAT
+1 MAPPPT
-7 SKPGRSLIALVVL
+7 SKPGRLLIALVVL
-20 LIGSAVWAFW
+20 LIGGIAWAFW

-47 QVIMVPEP
+47 QVIMIPQP

-86 EVTTQGSGDSAAIV
+86 EVTTQGSGAGAAIV
-100 VSVPGVGQDRVVE
+100 VAVPGVGQDRVVD

-121 NFRPVWNVLSPF
+121 NFRPVWNILSPL
-133 PADPAAE
+133 PSEPVEDTEAD
-140 EGAGADPAADAAT
+140 AADANDSGA
-153 DAEDTTVD
+153 D
-161 EAAASGTATNDA
+161 ETGAQ
-173 AVAETAAESPAEST
+173 ETQAQTPESST
-187 EADSADQAGARS
+187 EESADQGGARS
-199 AEIVQAAE
+199 AEIVQAAD
-207 YSPEFQVEVD
+207 YTPQFQTEVD

-237 WLGACDQSGAQK
+237 WLGACDQNGASK

-287 GALADASTELSALP
+287 SALADASTELSALP

-365 VDVTT
+365 VDVTS

-388 VGLGV
+388 IGLSV

-407 VAVASLAVAAAL
+407 VAVLSLAVAGGL
-419 LYLSVVIFSKT
+419 LYLFVVIFSKT

-456 YFERMR
+456 YFERIR
-462 DELRAG
+462 DELRDG
-468 RTLRQACDSGWIPAR
+468 RSLRQACDSGWVRAR

-491 VTLLAAVVLYFLSVG
+491 VTLLAAVVLYFLSIG

-515 GLTTVIDLIMAFWF
+515 GLTTVIDLIIAFWF
-529 THPIVV
+529 THPVVV
-535 LLGRTKLMQSGSK
+535 LLGRMRFMQGGSK
-548 LTGLDPDRIGG
+548 WSGLDPERLGG
-559 HSAIESLAGRSARKR
+559 HSAIENLSGRSRRKR
-574 RDDYRDRKKAESDEP
+574 RDDYRDQKAQFGEGS
-589 DPAGASADSENAE
+589 SEAPEE

>member
-7 SKPGRSLIALVVL
+7 SKPGRSLIALIVL
-20 LIGSAVWAFW
+20 LIGGVVWAFW

-47 QVIMVPEP
+47 QVILVPQP
-55 VVEGAEITEEQLAQ
+55 VVEGTEITDEQLAQ
-69 SVEIIRARVD
+69 TVEIIRARVD

-86 EVTTQGSGDSAAIV
+86 EVTTQGSGNSAAIV
-100 VSVPGVGQDRVVE
+100 VSVPGLGQDRVVE

-133 PADPAAE
+133 SIDPAD
-140 EGAGADPAADAAT
+140 ADAA
-153 DAEDTTVD
+153 E
-161 EAAASGTATNDA
+161 GDA
-173 AVAETAAESPAEST
+173 AEGDAAETEESAD
-187 EADSADQAGARS
+187 DSASDGEAQS
-199 AEIVQAAE
+199 AEIVQAPD
-207 YSPEFQVEVD
+207 YSPEFQAEVD
-217 ALNCLDP
+217 ALDCLDP
-224 VNLAGGTPDNPEQ
+224 VNLAGGTPDDPTE
-237 WLGACDQSGAQK
+237 WLGACDQSGGQK
-249 YVMEPAFIQGVN
+249 YVMEPAFIEVVG

-287 GALADASTELSALP
+287 GALAEASTELSALP
-301 ECGTG
+301 ECGSG

-330 IIGGQAQ
+330 ILGGQAQ

-342 NAQEA
+342 NVEEA

-353 LKYGALPVTLEV
+353 LKYGALPVTLDV
-365 VDVTT
+365 VDITS

-388 VGLGV
+388 IGLAL
-393 VSLYLLL
+393 VSIYLLL
-400 YYRLLGL
+400 YYRVLGL
-407 VAVASLAVAAAL
+407 VAVASLAVAGGL
-419 LYLSVVIFSKT
+419 LYLFVVIFSKT

-462 DELRAG
+462 DELRDG
-468 RTLRQACDSGWIPAR
+468 RSLRQACDSGWVRAR

-491 VTLLAAVVLYFLSVG
+491 VTLLAAVVLYFLSIG

-515 GLTTVIDLIMAFWF
+515 GLTTVIDLIIAFWF
-529 THPIVV
+529 THPVVV
-535 LLGRTKLMQSGSK
+535 LMGRRKFMQGGSK
-548 LTGLDPDRIGG
+548 WSGLDPERLGG
-559 HSAIESLAGRSARKR
+559 HSALDTLAGQSRRKR
-574 RDDYRDRKKAESDEP
+574 RDDYQSSTADDAMADEAP
-589 DPAGASADSENAE
+589 ADDSADPAADDTTE

>member
-7 SKPGRSLIALVVL
+7 SKPGRSLIALIVL
-20 LIGSAVWAFW
+20 LIGGVVWAFW

-47 QVIMVPEP
+47 QVILVPQP
-55 VVEGAEITEEQLAQ
+55 VVEGTQITDEQLAQ
-69 SVEIIRARVD
+69 TVEIIRARVD

-86 EVTTQGSGDSAAIV
+86 EVTTQGSGNSAAIV
-100 VSVPGVGQDRVVE
+100 VSVPGLGQDRVVE

-133 PADPAAE
+133 PIDPA
-140 EGAGADPAADAAT
+140 DADAA
-153 DAEDTTVD
+153 D
-161 EAAASGTATNDA
+161 GDA
-173 AVAETAAESPAEST
+173 ADGDAAESAD
-187 EADSADQAGARS
+187 DSASDGGAQS
-199 AEIVQAAE
+199 AEIVQAPD
-207 YSPEFQVEVD
+207 YSPEFQAEVD
-217 ALNCLDP
+217 ALDCIDP
-224 VNLAGGTPDNPEQ
+224 VNLAGGTPDDPTE
-237 WLGACDQSGAQK
+237 WLGACDQSGGQK
-249 YVMEPAFIQGVN
+249 YVMEPAFIEGVS

-287 GALADASTELSALP
+287 GALAEASTELSALP
-301 ECGTG
+301 ECGSG

-330 IIGGQAQ
+330 ILGGQAQ

-342 NAQEA
+342 NVEEA

-353 LKYGALPVTLEV
+353 LKYGALPVTLDV
-365 VDVTT
+365 VDITS

-388 VGLGV
+388 IGLAL
-393 VSLYLLL
+393 VSIYLLL
-400 YYRLLGL
+400 YYRVLGL
-407 VAVASLAVAAAL
+407 VAVMSLAVAGGL
-419 LYLSVVIFSKT
+419 LYLFVVIFSKT

-462 DELRAG
+462 DELRDG
-468 RTLRQACDSGWIPAR
+468 RSLRQACDSGWVRAR

-491 VTLLAAVVLYFLSVG
+491 VTLLAAVVLYFLSIG

-515 GLTTVIDLIMAFWF
+515 GLTTVIDLIIAFWF
-529 THPIVV
+529 THPVVV
-535 LLGRTKLMQSGSK
+535 LMGRRKFMQGGSK
-548 LTGLDPDRIGG
+548 WSGLDPERLGG
-559 HSAIESLAGRSARKR
+559 HSALDTLAGQSRRKR
-574 RDDYRDRKKAESDEP
+574 RDDYQSSTADDT
-589 DPAGASADSENAE
+589 AGDTAGDAAE

>member
-1 MAPPAT
+1 VAPPAT

-20 LIGSAVWAFW
+20 LIGGIVWAFW
-30 PGTDSSVRLGLD
+30 PGSDSSVRLGLD

-47 QVIMVPEP
+47 QVILVPQP
-55 VVEGAEITEEQLAQ
+55 VVEGTEITEEQLAQ
-69 SVEIIRARVD
+69 TVEIIRARVD

-86 EVTTQGSGDSAAIV
+86 EVTTQGSGNSAAIV
-100 VSVPGVGQDRVVE
+100 VAVPGVGQDRVVE

-133 PADPAAE
+133 PIDAAADPAAE
-140 EGAGADPAADAAT
+140 GDSTADGDSANESSGDT
-153 DAEDTTVD
+153 TSEDT
-161 EAAASGTATNDA
+161 AANATAQ
-173 AVAETAAESPAEST
+173 
-187 EADSADQAGARS
+187 DSADQGGVQS
-199 AEIVQAAE
+199 AEIVQSPE
-207 YSPEFQVEVD
+207 NTPEFQAEVD
-217 ALNCLDP
+217 ALSCIDP
-224 VNLAGGTPDNPEQ
+224 VNLAGGTPDNPVE
-237 WLGACDQSGAQK
+237 WLGACDQTGAQK
-249 YVMEPAFIQGVN
+249 YIMEPAFIEGVS
-261 VTDANAQLTQQG
+261 VTDASAQLTQQG

-287 GALADASTELSALP
+287 GALADASTRLSALP

-365 VDVTT
+365 VDITS

-388 VGLGV
+388 IGLAL
-393 VSLYLLL
+393 VSIYLLL
-400 YYRLLGL
+400 YYRVLGL
-407 VAVASLAVAAAL
+407 VAVLSLGVAGAL
-419 LYLSVVIFSKT
+419 LYLFVVIFSKT

-462 DELRAG
+462 DELRDG
-468 RTLRQACDSGWIPAR
+468 RSLRQACDSGWVRAR

-491 VTLLAAVVLYFLSVG
+491 VTLLAAVVLYFLSIG

-515 GLTTVIDLIMAFWF
+515 GLTTVIDLIIAFWF
-529 THPIVV
+529 THPVVV
-535 LLGRTKLMQSGSK
+535 LMGRRKFMQGGSK
-548 LTGLDPDRIGG
+548 WSGLDPERLGG
-559 HSAIESLAGRSARKR
+559 HSAIESLAGRSRRKR
-574 RDDYRDRKKAESDEP
+574 RDDYRNRAKDAEGNGDDAGQSEP
-589 DPAGASADSENAE
+589 QDADDSTE